1 MAKLSSI
8 LFNRTISQFLD
19 CKDLNGKKGKELT
32 DKIRNAS
39 PHFLDK
45 ILESIPDSG
54 KAHRKVLTSI
64 CRENYDNKSSD
75 FFLDSLIHD
84 DTQLRISASEILTQV
99 EGLNADRLFKRLH
112 QSTTSKTELIQT
124 LGSHS
129 KELNPE
135 DIINNAIKLDP
146 VDGISLLKLAENSA
160 IKIDLSKLNFQ
171 VDKIR
176 DATFKASLVRY
187 LGMVNQ
193 SKVVGLII
201 KFLKDSSNL
210 VKLEALKSLNR
221 LNFRYDV
228 SVLLPFILEMN
239 EVEQKLAL
247 EIVEKQADASLIFHL
262 PEYLSSKSTLID
274 ESLIGIVADH
284 ANVENLP
291 KFLSQLEKQD
301 NWTRAQVIE
310 NLQKLSHEKLSQVA
324 RNLNAHDDEFIRT
337 SAQKISGYELDIDDL
352 EKIGEFALNDNW
364 QVRQRAIQTLG
375 KSSNIDAIGI
385 LTEVLNQWPDTASSI
400 LVAVKQLGF
409 SRGLKIALKCLNHSE
424 ASVQRNA
431 LETIAAIINEKH
443 ALNVRDKIVSQLPK
457 LNLELTGIAKTI
469 ARDLTMRFKLPAM
482 ELNDEPAK
490 VEKTA
495 VSLKPKP
502 RMPALKPGTS
512 WMDRYLVRQII
523 GQGAMGQV
531 VLVEDEMM
539 DEMLIL
545 KFMHPE
551 LTIDK
556 ASVERFKREVKYARR
571 VGHPNV
577 VRVHD
582 LILQNSICAISM
594 EYFKSQGLEKRLG
607 QSEAFETQEGLNIL
621 YQISDGMAAAHEQAV
636 IHRDLKPSNILINDI
651 GHVKIADFGI
661 ASASSG
667 AEQTLTQTGAII
679 GSPAYLA
686 PERAA
691 EMEADNRSDIYS
703 LGIIAY
709 YMFSGELPY
718 VGTAMEV
725 LIQHREGKAKP
736 VNEVNRQASV
746 EVAEFINK
754 LIAVK
759 PDKRPQTMLEVRD
772 SIKELM
778 GQLS

>member
-8 LFNRTISQFLD
+8 LFNRTMSQFLD
-19 CKDLNGKKGKELT
+19 CKDLDGKKGKELT

-45 ILESIPDSG
+45 ILEAFPNSG
-54 KAHRKVLTSI
+54 SAHRKVLTSI
-64 CRENYDNKSSD
+64 CRENYENKSSD
-75 FFLDSLIHD
+75 FFLDTLVHD
-84 DTQLRISASEILTQV
+84 DTQFRISASEILTQV
-99 EGLNADRLFKRLH
+99 EDINSERLFRRLH
-112 QSTTSKTELIQT
+112 QSGTSKTELINT
-124 LGSHS
+124 LASHS
-129 KELNPE
+129 KKLKPD
-135 DIINNAIKLDP
+135 DIINNAIRLDP
-146 VDGISLLKLAENSA
+146 ADGISLIKLAEKSE
-160 IKIDLSKLNFQ
+160 IEIDLSKLSFQ
-171 VDKIR
+171 VDKIN

-187 LGMVNQ
+187 LGLVNQ
-193 SKVVGLII
+193 VSVVGLITR
-201 KFLKDSSNL
+201 FLNDSSNL

-228 SVLLPFILEMN
+228 SVLLPFILNMN

-247 EIVEKQADASLIFHL
+247 EIAEKQADAALIFHI
-262 PEYLSSKSTLID
+262 PEHFSSKSTLIN
-274 ESLIGIVADH
+274 ESLIKIVADH
-284 ANVENLP
+284 ANLENLP

-301 NWTRAQVIE
+301 NWTRTQVIE
-310 NLQKLSHEKLSQVA
+310 NLQKLAHEKLTQVA
-324 RNLNAHDDEFIRT
+324 RNLNAHDDEFIRS

-375 KSSNIDAIGI
+375 KSSNVDAIGI

-400 LVAVKQLGF
+400 LVAVRQLGF

-424 ASVQRNA
+424 ASIQRSA
-431 LETIAAIINEKH
+431 LETIASVVNEKH
-443 ALNVRDKIVSQLPK
+443 ALNVRDKIVNQLPK
-457 LNLELTGIAKTI
+457 MNLELTEVAKTI
-469 ARDLTMRFKLPAM
+469 ARDLTMKFKLPAID
-482 ELNDEPAK
+482 LNDEPSK
-490 VEKTA
+490 VDKTPI
-495 VSLKPKP
+495 SLKPKP

-582 LILQNSICAISM
+582 LILQDSICAISM
-594 EYFKSQGLEKRLG
+594 EYFKSHGLEKKLG
-607 QSEAFETQEGLNIL
+607 QSEGLKIL

-636 IHRDLKPSNILINDI
+636 IHRDLKPSNILINDT

-686 PERAA
+686 PERAT

-703 LGIIAY
+703 LGVIAY
-709 YMFSGELPY
+709 YMISGELPY
-718 VGTAMEV
+718 VGTAMDV

-736 VNEVNRQASV
+736 VNEVNPAAS
-746 EVAEFINK
+746 AEIAGFIGK
-754 LIAVK
+754 MMAVN
-759 PDKRPQTMLEVRD
+759 PDKRPQTMIEVRD
-772 SIKELM
+772 EIKNLLNSLKEVL
-778 GQLS
+778 